1 MADEVLS
8 GLMTELGKQV
18 QDEILQGVVETIVST
33 DEIFNVLPFRKVTGS
48 GLKVTWEKEIPVADF
63 IDPTDTIPQSE
74 GAKLDQFVE
83 TVKVIARNIDIP
95 KFSTEVEGAPILP
108 FIKGEIKAMS
118 RAYRKAMFTGDSSAN
133 PKVFDG
139 LQRQVARIEAKGLQ
153 RSIDAGKNP
162 LAFSMLDELLSFMK
176 LGVDAIVM
184 HPRAYIAY
192 KELLRSE
199 GHGTDSAMLQLKN
212 FGKPV
217 LTFDGVPVLQS
228 EFVPVTTDADGNT
241 LTEVYALH
249 FSVADGVTGLY
260 SGTGGAGIQY
270 MKLGEVQDKLATRY
284 RFEWYCGFTVLSPY
298 AVAVVKNIKVG

>member
-1 MADEVLS
+1 MADAVLS

-18 QDEILQGVVETIVST
+18 QDEVLQGVIETIVST
-33 DEIFNVLPFRKVTGS
+33 DEIFSALPFRKVEGS
-48 GLKVTWEKEIPVADF
+48 GLKVTWEKEIPEADF

-74 GAKLDQFVE
+74 GTKLDQFVE
-83 TVKVIARNIDIP
+83 TVRVIARNIDIP

-118 RAYRKAMFTGDSSAN
+118 RAYRRAMFTGDSSTN

-139 LQRQVARIEAKGLQ
+139 LQKQIARIESKGLQ

-162 LAFSMLDELLSFMK
+162 LAFSMLDELIALMK

-192 KELLRSE
+192 KELLRQK
-199 GHGTDSAMLQLKN
+199 GNTDSAMLQLKN

-217 LTFDGVPVLQS
+217 LTFDGIPVLQS
-228 EFVPVTTDADGNT
+228 EYVPITTDSDGNV
-241 LTEVYALH
+241 LTDIYALH

-260 SGTGGAGIQY
+260 GGNGGAGIQY
-270 MKLGEVQDKLATRY
+270 KKLGEVPDKLAIRY

-298 AVAVVKNIKVG
+298 AVAAVKNVKVG

>member
-1 MADEVLS
+1 MADGMLS
-8 GLMTELGKQV
+8 GLMTELEKQV
-18 QDEILQGVVETIVST
+18 QDEILQGVIETIVST
-33 DEIFNVLPFRKVTGS
+33 DEIFNVLPFRKVEGS
-48 GLKVTWEKEIPVADF
+48 GLKVTWEKQIPEAAF

-83 TVKVIARNIDIP
+83 TVRVIARNIDIP
-95 KFSTEVEGAPILP
+95 KFATEVEGAPVLP

-118 RAYRKAMFTGDSSAN
+118 RAYRKAMFTGNSSAD

-139 LQRQVARIEAKGLQ
+139 LQRQIARIEVKGLQ
-153 RSIDAGKNP
+153 RSIDAGSKA
-162 LAFSMLDELLSFMK
+162 LAFSMLDELLALMK

-217 LTFDGVPVLQS
+217 LTFDGIPVLQS
-228 EFVPVTTDADGNT
+228 EYAPIKTDADGNV
-241 LTEVYALH
+241 LTEIYALH

-260 SGTGGAGIQY
+260 GGTGGAGIQY
-270 MKLGEVQDKLATRY
+270 KKLGEVPDKLAVRY

-298 AVAVVKNIKVG
+298 AVAAVKNVKVG